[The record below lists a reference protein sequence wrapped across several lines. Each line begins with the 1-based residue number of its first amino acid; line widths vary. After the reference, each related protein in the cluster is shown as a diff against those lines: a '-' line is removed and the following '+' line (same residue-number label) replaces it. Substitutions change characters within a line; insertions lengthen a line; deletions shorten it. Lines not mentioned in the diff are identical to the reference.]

1 MPRPGVLLLLFTVLA
16 APEAVRAQEEPA
28 DYRVY
33 GEHPRLLLRKRRLR
47 LLQRERE
54 RQSLRWQQ
62 FELLMR
68 GGARMPEPGFAWA
81 LYSITA
87 SDARACDRAVDWAL
101 GAGNDLR
108 QLALVFDWCQA
119 GLAAEESRALALRIQ
134 EGIRQAAGK
143 PGVDAVRDRVLAAIA
158 LAEHVPGV
166 TERELWQVIERW
178 WREQVAPA
186 LKAGRDLVSR
196 RDTYALM
203 EILHAIRDNTSIDL
217 RDDAPFFFRELPQF
231 LLVSYYPA
239 SYPAAENEYRIPAVK
254 GGEPDLELAAM
265 SRAAEL
271 ALVAF
276 DPNLQENQYL
286 QGWLIHDRFLM
297 RGTFGIPYEF
307 LWANPYQPGVS
318 YYHMPMAHHDPSFGR
333 LFLRSSWEEDATWI
347 GYFDGELQLFENG
360 EAKILSPEKDKKPL
374 FLNDAVVLQGPAA
387 RRFALDNPEAK
398 LVFVTGLA
406 PKQRYEVEVD
416 DEEMR
421 EEATDGGGIL
431 RFTVVP
437 RPRLGIRVRPAQSAS
452 GGGPTQ

>member
-217 RDDAPFFFRELPQF
+217 RDDAPFFFRELP
-231 LLVSYYPA
+231 S
-239 SYPAAENEYRIPAVK
+239 
-254 GGEPDLELAAM
+254 
-265 SRAAEL
+265 
-271 ALVAF
+271 
-276 DPNLQENQYL
+276 
-286 QGWLIHDRFLM
+286 
-297 RGTFGIPYEF
+297 
-307 LWANPYQPGVS
+307 
-318 YYHMPMAHHDPSFGR
+318 SF
-333 LFLRSSWEEDATWI
+333 W
-347 GYFDGELQLFENG
+347 
-360 EAKILSPEKDKKPL
+360 
-374 FLNDAVVLQGPAA
+374 
-387 RRFALDNPEAK
+387 
-398 LVFVTGLA
+398 
-406 PKQRYEVEVD
+406 
-416 DEEMR
+416 
-421 EEATDGGGIL
+421 
-431 RFTVVP
+431 
-437 RPRLGIRVRPAQSAS
+437 
-452 GGGPTQ
+452 